1 MANVTFHRGS
11 DATYNGVTTDG
22 AISFNTGNYTIT
34 VGDGSSANI
43 VANKTTVTQSLRSGY
58 KLATVTYGGASTSI
72 YAPKYLKCVSSTS
85 LSSNTSK
92 YVYLIIWTKGGGETD
107 AYGYTSCSIAVPG
120 NSSYYYAQSTGKN
133 STDYV
138 YGTPTMVQNS
148 SSQWVTAVPRYYT
161 TWDGSVTPTGKG
173 ITWQA
178 VTTSA
183 TSSPS
188 TITVSGTTTVYQVEL
203 AP

>member
-11 DATYNGVTTDG
+11 DATHNGVTTDG

-43 VANKTTVTQSLRSGY
+43 VANKTTVTQSLSSGY

-85 LSSNTSK
+85 LSSDTTSK
-92 YVYLIIWTKGGGETD
+92 YVYLIIWTKGGSTV

-120 NSSYYYAQSTGKN
+120 NSSYTYAHNNGTN
-133 STDYV
+133 STDFV

-148 SSQWVTAVPRYYT
+148 SSQWVTAVPRYHT
-161 TWDGSVTPTGKG
+161 TWDGSSTSGKG

-183 TSSPS
+183 TSTPS
-188 TITVSGTTTVYQVEL
+188 TINVSGTTTVYKVEI